1 MKLVSFDV
9 PCWTGSHQRVGV
21 LDDGQIVD
29 VAATAEALHERDDG
43 DVFGPTATP
52 AVATTMQEFLA
63 TGSRGIEAAER
74 AVEAL
79 SSGAFAETDDERK
92 LTYDRDQVGLRSP
105 LRRPNSIRDCSV
117 YEKHLCNCRDIEPG
131 ELPGAYYE
139 YPHYYKGN
147 PDAVVHPGD
156 EVAWPAYTE
165 RFDFELEVA
174 AVIGNRG
181 RDIDPARAE
190 DHIAGFTIFNDFSAR
205 NVQADT
211 KPLKLG
217 PAKSKDFANG
227 FGPCLVTTDSI
238 DPTDL
243 RTEVR
248 VNGEVWSEN
257 TTDGMTHSWG
267 EILAYVSEGVTV
279 HPGDV
284 IGSGT
289 VPRGCSLELGRWL
302 EPGDRLALTVEGIG
316 TLTHRIGEPA

>member
-9 PCWTGSHQRVGV
+9 PCWTGPHSRVGA
-21 LDDGQIVD
+21 LDNGYIVD
-29 VAATAEALHERDDG
+29 VAATAEALHERDG
-43 DVFGPTATP
+43 LDVPEPTAEPVTP
-52 AVATTMQEFLA
+52 TSMRALLR
-63 TGSRGIEAAER
+63 TGRRGIDTAARALEA
-74 AVEAL
+74 V
-79 SSGAFAETDDERK
+79 SSGGLAETWDERK
-92 LTYDRDQVGLRSP
+92 LIYDRDQVRLCSP

-117 YEKHLCNCRDIEPG
+117 YERHLLNCRDIEPG
-131 ELPGAYYE
+131 GLPDAYYE

-156 EVAWPAYTE
+156 EVAWPAYAE

-174 AVIGNRG
+174 AVVGKRG
-181 RDIDPARAE
+181 RDIDPGQAAE
-190 DHIAGFTIFNDFSAR
+190 HIAGFTIFNDFSAR
-205 NVQADT
+205 DVQADT

-257 TTDGMTHSWG
+257 TTDGMYHSWG

-302 EPGDRLALTVEGIG
+302 EPGDRLDLTVDGIG